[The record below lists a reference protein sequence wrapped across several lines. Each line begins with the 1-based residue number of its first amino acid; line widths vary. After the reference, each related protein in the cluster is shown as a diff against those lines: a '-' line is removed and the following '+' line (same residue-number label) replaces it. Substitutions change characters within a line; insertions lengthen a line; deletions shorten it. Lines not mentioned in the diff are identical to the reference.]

1 MKLTLSRIAE
11 FVSAAGECVPEEVAQ
26 GYSIDS
32 RTVGP
37 GQLFFAVKGER
48 LDGHDFVEQA
58 LEKGAAAAVVL
69 NDQLGRY
76 PGETHYWRSKTRWSR
91 FRLWRRRCGSCGA
104 SRWSR

>member
-37 GQLFFAVKGER
+37 GQLF
-48 LDGHDFVEQA
+48 
-58 LEKGAAAAVVL
+58 
-69 NDQLGRY
+69 
-76 PGETHYWRSKTRWSR
+76 
-91 FRLWRRRCGSCGA
+91 
-104 SRWSR
+104 